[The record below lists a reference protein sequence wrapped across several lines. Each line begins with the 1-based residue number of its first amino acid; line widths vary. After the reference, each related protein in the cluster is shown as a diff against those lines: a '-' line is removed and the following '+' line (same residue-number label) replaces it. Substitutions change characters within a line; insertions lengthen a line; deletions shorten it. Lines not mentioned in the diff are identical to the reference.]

1 LVQQDPDV
9 IIIGAYGDVKSVE
22 QAVKNHSI
30 MKNLKA
36 VKNNKILVVDGDEV
50 SQAAPH
56 IFKYLDIFYNFF
68 YGGK

>member
-1 LVQQDPDV
+1 LLKNDPD
-9 IIIGAYGDVKSVE
+9 IIVIGAYGDPKEVE
-22 QAVKNHSI
+22 QAVKNHPI

-36 VKNNKILVVDGDEV
+36 VKQGKVLIVDGDEV

-56 IFKYLDIFYNFF
+56 LFKYLDIFYNFF